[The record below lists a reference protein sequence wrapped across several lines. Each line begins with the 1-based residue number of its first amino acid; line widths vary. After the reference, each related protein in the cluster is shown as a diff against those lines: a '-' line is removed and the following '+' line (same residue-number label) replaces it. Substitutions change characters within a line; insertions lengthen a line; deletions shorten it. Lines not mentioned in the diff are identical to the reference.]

1 MKYLKYFAASLTGIK
16 KGVLPVWIGMNVMIA
31 AIAVFAGYA
40 GAIDPEKMPFS
51 GIVAMTF
58 PVWWIAN
65 VACLVINLIL
75 CRRLLPVPLAAL
87 IICIKPFLD
96 FCPLNF
102 RAPEIT
108 PEERLKEFK
117 VLSYN
122 TLSFN
127 DQEPEKS
134 SVYNR
139 TMHTVLN
146 SDADIV
152 CLLEYENQG
161 KLKKFMPQSQIDSL
175 YMLYPY
181 QAKEYMGTV
190 AFSRTPI
197 LHISLPE
204 RRRSRG
210 SVEAFRTLVDDKAI
224 LVFGVHME
232 SIGLTTED
240 KSLYRRLTSMDVSK
254 DEMSEVRSRL
264 VSKLYDAYKNRAMQA
279 LFIKDYVEQ
288 MGGNV
293 IVCGDFNDVPGCRA
307 LRILESAGLKDAY
320 AELGLGPTITFNASH
335 FFFRIDHVLYNGD
348 FKAVK
353 IERGNVPSSDH
364 YPFLTTFVWNK

>member
-1 MKYLKYFAASLTGIK
+1 
-16 KGVLPVWIGMNVMIA
+16 
-31 AIAVFAGYA
+31 
-40 GAIDPEKMPFS
+40 
-51 GIVAMTF
+51 
-58 PVWWIAN
+58 
-65 VACLVINLIL
+65 
-75 CRRLLPVPLAAL
+75 
-87 IICIKPFLD
+87 
-96 FCPLNF
+96 
-102 RAPEIT
+102 
-108 PEERLKEFK
+108 
-117 VLSYN
+117 
-122 TLSFN
+122 
-127 DQEPEKS
+127 
-134 SVYNR
+134 
-139 TMHTVLN
+139 
-146 SDADIV
+146 
-152 CLLEYENQG
+152 
-161 KLKKFMPQSQIDSL
+161 
-175 YMLYPY
+175 
-181 QAKEYMGTV
+181 MGTV

-232 SIGLTTED
+232 SIGLTTDD